1 MAFFM
6 RSEAITVNGL
16 IASFALPKKFA
27 ITSHWK
33 SFGFTS
39 PMELSPHIQ
48 MYSLCELR
56 YSVVMISD
64 PSALSRAYPA

>member
-6 RSEAITVNGL
+6 RSEAITVKGL
-16 IASFALPKKFA
+16 IESFALPKKFA
-27 ITSHWK
+27 MTSHWK
-33 SFGFTS
+33 SFGLTS

-56 YSVVMISD
+56 YSVVIISE
-64 PSALSRAYPA
+64 PSAVTRAYPA